1 MTPVEFPEA
10 NTKFGPP
17 SDLEESQCQTIS
29 AYVSQVKSGSCN
41 GAVQVVVAWKPT
53 EDEIR
58 QIVLGAPIF
67 PTCLGGLPPH
77 FLTTN
82 FSQATTPA

>member
-1 MTPVEFPEA
+1 MIPVQFPEA

-17 SDLEESQCQTIS
+17 SDLEESQCQTI
-29 AYVSQVKSGSCN
+29 AAHVSQ
-41 GAVQVVVAWKPT
+41 PT

-67 PTCLGGLPPH
+67 LTCLGGLPPH
-77 FLTTN
+77 FITTN
-82 FSQATTPA
+82 FQQATNPA